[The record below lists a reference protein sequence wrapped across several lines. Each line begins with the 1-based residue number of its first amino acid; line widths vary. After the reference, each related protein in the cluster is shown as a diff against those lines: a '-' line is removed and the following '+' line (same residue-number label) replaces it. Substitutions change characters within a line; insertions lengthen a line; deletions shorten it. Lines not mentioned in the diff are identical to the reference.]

1 MPAGG
6 PCWERRD
13 ATPIGGGPKTIIK
26 SNYMHNNTQS
36 LQNDLTVKV
45 KCGSGYIQNDLP
57 LSHSRDGPFREL
69 STCYPDINKAFTC
82 SLEGYT

>member
-26 SNYMHNNTQS
+26 SQLYAQ
-36 LQNDLTVKV
+36 Q
-45 KCGSGYIQNDLP
+45 
-57 LSHSRDGPFREL
+57 
-69 STCYPDINKAFTC
+69 
-82 SLEGYT
+82 YTKSSE